1 MASTQQLQC
10 TGRMPGK
17 CHTKDSSWQ
26 TTSRGC
32 PLPSEKTMAYRNS
45 HVVRAASKLHVLED
59 CTTRTTANWI
69 TNIKQATTASKSRQ
83 GKTSRQRRHL
93 SVGTTEGVPFSDN
106 KTYAQCAVTTSDS
119 ITSSGGKQSS
129 WFKSNWQAGTYKWCT
144 RCAGR
149 QEHSHDS
156 SPRQK
161 LKSLATQDIAES
173 EWHEPIQ
180 SIRRKAVQRHTPCH
194 RGLGSSIQAPSVKTL
209 KHLAGTNVCKQ
220 TTDVSPHHSSGVI
233 FKRNYLRCR
242 VDSDLTSVPS
252 YRTEISLGDVKHPQ
266 GNLWRSRNNHLK
278 ASQINCTSPR
288 IKGGLQQVSIDDVM
302 WATSMC

>member
-83 GKTSRQRRHL
+83 GKNQQTAQAPKRWYDWGR
-93 SVGTTEGVPFSDN
+93 SVLGQQ
-106 KTYAQCAVTTSDS
+106 TYAQCAVTTSDS

-144 RCAGR
+144 R
-149 QEHSHDS
+149 
-156 SPRQK
+156 
-161 LKSLATQDIAES
+161 
-173 EWHEPIQ
+173 
-180 SIRRKAVQRHTPCH
+180 
-194 RGLGSSIQAPSVKTL
+194 
-209 KHLAGTNVCKQ
+209 
-220 TTDVSPHHSSGVI
+220 
-233 FKRNYLRCR
+233 
-242 VDSDLTSVPS
+242 
-252 YRTEISLGDVKHPQ
+252 SLGALVGKNTLMIQVQ
-266 GNLWRSRNNHLK
+266 GKSWSHWQLRTLQK
-278 ASQINCTSPR
+278 ASDMSPSR
-288 IKGGLQQVSIDDVM
+288 ASAAKQFNDTHHAIGVWFPAFRHHPSKH
-302 WATSMC
+302 